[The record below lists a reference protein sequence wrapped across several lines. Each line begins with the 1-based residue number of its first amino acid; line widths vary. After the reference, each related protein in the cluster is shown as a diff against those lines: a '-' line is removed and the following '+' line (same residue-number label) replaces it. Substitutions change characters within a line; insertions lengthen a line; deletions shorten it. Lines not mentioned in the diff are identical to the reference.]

1 MYRICLETLSCLS
14 EVLLTPPNPSLF
26 ISAAL
31 QSDAVLAPGC
41 RPHHPEHAILGY
53 FSPPCLPM
61 VSSPPGSAYAHAR
74 IELGPRPRCQALLDL
89 DSDPP
94 SSALTI

>member
-14 EVLLTPPNPSLF
+14 EVLLTPPNPSPF

-41 RPHHPEHAILGY
+41 RPHHPEHAILGISLHLV
-53 FSPPCLPM
+53 FPWSPLRPGQPTHMLESNSGPVPAAKLSWTWIQTLLPL
-61 VSSPPGSAYAHAR
+61 P
-74 IELGPRPRCQALLDL
+74 
-89 DSDPP
+89 
-94 SSALTI
+94 